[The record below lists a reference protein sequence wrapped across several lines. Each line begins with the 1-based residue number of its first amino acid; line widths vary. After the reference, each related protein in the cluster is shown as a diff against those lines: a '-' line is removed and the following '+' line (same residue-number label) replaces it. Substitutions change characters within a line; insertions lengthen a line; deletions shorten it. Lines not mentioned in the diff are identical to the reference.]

1 MDSPDVLRT
10 GTSLASEDL
19 DGLIHRRREKLR
31 VLVTGGNRGL
41 GLEVV
46 KALLAR
52 DDIEHLYLGCRD
64 FEAGTALCCG
74 ELWDIG
80 GDHAEAVALD
90 VTDAESISSAVNYV
104 RKTLAARTDGHAQ
117 TPQRYLDAI
126 INNAGIFLD
135 ACPDI
140 YRKSAAARRSLEVN
154 FEGAVNVTAAFL
166 PLMADDATV
175 VNVSSRAAART
186 LGLLE
191 SRHRDVF
198 ETGSLEDV
206 RRAAYEVADLLDDD
220 AGHYDTLPTPA
231 HGLSKCALNAYTRGM
246 AQARPDMRFLAVAPG
261 PLRTRH
267 NPAVWEGGLRPRPP
281 KLGARVVVDALFGD
295 YASGSFLAQTCASD
309 GTRFLR
315 GEYETHDDSWE
326 SATTNLVEWA
336 VEPPASICPGT
347 SAAFDSHGRT
357 GSLRRSR
364 EVLPCE

>member
-1 MDSPDVLRT
+1 MDSPEVLRT
-10 GTSLASEDL
+10 GTSLASKDL
-19 DGLIHRRREKLR
+19 DGLIRRREKLR

-52 DDIEHLYLGCRD
+52 DDVEHLYLGCRD

-74 ELWDIG
+74 ALWDIG

-117 TPQRYLDAI
+117 TPQRHLDAI

-135 ACPDI
+135 ADPDI
-140 YRKSAAARRSLEVN
+140 YRKSSAARRSLEVN
-154 FEGAVNVTAAFL
+154 FDGAVDVTAAFL

-191 SRHRDVF
+191 PRHRDVF
-198 ETGSLEDV
+198 EAGSLEDV

-220 AGHYDTLPTPA
+220 AGPYDTLPTPA
-231 HGLSKCALNAYTRGM
+231 HDLSKCALNAYTRVM
-246 AQARPDMRFLAVAPG
+246 AQQRPDMRFLAVAPG

-281 KLGARVVVDALFGD
+281 ELGARVVVDALFGD

-326 SATTNLVEWA
+326 SSTTNLVEWA
-336 VEPPASICPGT
+336 VEPPAAVGPGT

-364 EVLPCE
+364 EVLPYE